1 MHPLFDD
8 PFRLTKWYGNCSGSG
23 VHLPLGHTTIRAIFN
38 WVGHCYEIAIISHT
52 ETAETMAMTPSSVF
66 GSLPP
71 KNSQYEPL
79 IAATHYI
86 DRCLGPSGSPAAL
99 VARNTANGADM
110 ASVRGER
117 DGRNSPIVATVV
129 SLHGHHHHHPSTPR
143 LHTVISEG
151 CYRSHKPWGRIDFRA
166 ADFWPKWRGWRT
178 RLGWLGGLCLT

>member
-8 PFRLTKWYGNCSGSG
+8 PFRLTKWYGNRSGSC
-23 VHLPLGHTTIRAIFN
+23 VHLPLGHTTIRAIFD

-71 KNSQYEPL
+71 KNCQHEPL
-79 IAATHYI
+79 IAATHCI
-86 DRCLGPSGSPAAL
+86 DPCPGPGGSPAAL
-99 VARNTANGADM
+99 VARNTANGTDM
-110 ASVRGER
+110 ASVHGER

-143 LHTVISEG
+143 SHTVISEG

>member
-8 PFRLTKWYGNCSGSG
+8 PFRLTKWYGNRSGSG

-71 KNSQYEPL
+71 EIRQHEPL
-79 IAATHYI
+79 IAATYHI
-86 DRCLGPSGSPAAL
+86 DPYPGPGGSLAAL

-110 ASVRGER
+110 ASVHGER

-143 LHTVISEG
+143 SHTVIREG
-151 CYRSHKPWGRIDFRA
+151 CCRSHKPWGRIDFRA
-166 ADFWPKWRGWRT
+166 ADFRPK
-178 RLGWLGGLCLT
+178 